1 MPDFAARLGFAILFA
16 AWFAGLLSIP
26 PGSAGSPR
34 VVNLYGWADYFS
46 AEVLATFTRETG
58 ITVHYDTFASNDL
71 FEAKLLLGRS
81 GYDVVIPTAYF
92 VERLIKAGVL
102 EQLDKSKLPH
112 LGNVWPEIAERLARY
127 DPGNAYAVNYL
138 WGTTGIGFNIAEAER
153 ILGRG
158 APIGWDFVF
167 RPELI
172 GKFQRCGVDL
182 LDSVD
187 DILPAALAY
196 LALDPNTTDPA
207 ELQRA
212 AELISAIRPFIRRF
226 NSSDYSNA
234 LALGEVCLVVGWS
247 GDIKQAQRQTL
258 SSERVARIGYSI
270 PDDRAQMWLDN
281 LAIPKGAPHPEEA
294 HAFIDFMLIPEM
306 AAKNT
311 NSTRNANGNLASQG
325 LIAPEIMHDPT
336 IYPPPEVMKKLY
348 TVNMRH
354 PATQRLLQRLWTRVK
369 TGQ

>member
-1 MPDFAARLGFAILFA
+1 M
-16 AWFAGLLSIP
+16 
-26 PGSAGSPR
+26 
-34 VVNLYGWADYFS
+34 Y
-46 AEVLATFTRETG
+46 
-58 ITVHYDTFASNDL
+58 
-71 FEAKLLLGRS
+71 
-81 GYDVVIPTAYF
+81 
-92 VERLIKAGVL
+92 
-102 EQLDKSKLPH
+102 
-112 LGNVWPEIAERLARY
+112 
-127 DPGNAYAVNYL
+127 
-138 WGTTGIGFNIAEAER
+138 
-153 ILGRG
+153 
-158 APIGWDFVF
+158 VF

-187 DILPAALAY
+187 DILTAALAY

-212 AELISAIRPFIRRF
+212 AELITAIRPFIRRF

-336 IYPPPEVMKKLY
+336 IYPLPEVMKKLY
-348 TVNMRH
+348 TVNTRD